1 MGNQSS
7 IPRYQYPYQ
16 APTDYSWASYVSQC
30 SLRHSKQLQE
40 TFNAGYKN
48 KVVSWMGYVVSVTDT
63 HVKFCMN
70 PADCRFTNN
79 DLTLKLDKHKQ
90 AGKLRFFPN
99 QPSSFVGKLMTY
111 GSLKNHQVQELPAE
125 SRELPDPH
133 FTYEDFL
140 FLFGSAAQDLPSYY
154 FEHYW
159 KEREVDIT
167 GRFTQTPPERDP
179 NANPP
184 RTECTVPFLVVS
196 GNVKDVES
204 VSVRLL
210 YAQTQLVAQVVH
222 AHKTDR
228 LVTIRAKL
236 MSRMMVHTVS
246 LISVGSPTHETSPQ
260 SARSSHISASAPPAH
275 IDPVRI
281 PPPPQR
287 PQPQP
292 QHPPPAA
299 PVYYPPQAPPQ
310 MPPIND
316 TQLYYPQ
323 DSSFVPSPSQSYP
336 QYQSPALYGH
346 TNPQEDSGH
355 STYQQFSQIPAS
367 AYLPPDDIPHTLPT
381 PQSSAVPSAPP
392 EQFDQSIY
400 SEFDRIDPSTDL
412 KSEGGSTGVRESFM

>member
-1 MGNQSS
+1 
-7 IPRYQYPYQ
+7 
-16 APTDYSWASYVSQC
+16 
-30 SLRHSKQLQE
+30 
-40 TFNAGYKN
+40 
-48 KVVSWMGYVVSVTDT
+48 MGYVVSVTDT

-111 GSLKNHQVQELPAE
+111 GSLKNHQVQELPAD

-159 KEREVDIT
+159 KEREVEIT

-184 RTECTVPFLVVS
+184 RTECTVPVLVVS

-210 YAQTQLVAQVVH
+210 YAQTQLMSQVVH
-222 AHKTDR
+222 AHKTNR
-228 LVTIRAKL
+228 LVTLRAKL

-246 LISVGSPTHETSPQ
+246 LIT
-260 SARSSHISASAPPAH
+260 PPAH

-310 MPPIND
+310 MPPTHD

-323 DSSFVPSPSQSYP
+323 DSSFVHSPSQSVSKDTDAP
-336 QYQSPALYGH
+336 N
-346 TNPQEDSGH
+346 T
-355 STYQQFSQIPAS
+355 
-367 AYLPPDDIPHTLPT
+367 DD
-381 PQSSAVPSAPP
+381 
-392 EQFDQSIY
+392 
-400 SEFDRIDPSTDL
+400 
-412 KSEGGSTGVRESFM
+412 